1 MGCKE
6 GEAAG
11 PPSCDSARIYQ
22 GGTDRSPARLS
33 RPLRRL
39 NHLSYR
45 NSGFF
50 FVQEVSS
57 PPSSPL
63 LPLSLSFLLPSR
75 RIPQIQDV
83 SMMPRC
89 PPRCM
94 GKWG

>member
-45 NSGFF
+45 NSVFF

-94 GKWG
+94 GKRG